1 MKWLFLLLALL
12 LTVAVSSARAATAVR
27 GTSYNNSSQTN
38 VASPAGTTNTTG
50 LMMGLA
56 GALTPVFSG
65 NVLVVISGDI
75 FNATAIADGGKV
87 QMRTGTGGVPA
98 NAGALTGNTCGGF
111 VNYIAATT
119 AEKAPFTVNCVVTGL
134 TIGTAIWIDVALAA
148 ITGGTATIEN
158 VSISA
163 FEL

>member
-1 MKWLFLLLALL
+1 MKRFFLLLALL
-12 LTVAVSSARAATAVR
+12 LAVAAAPVRAGTAVY
-27 GTSYNNSSQTN
+27 GTHYSNGSQTN

-56 GALTPVFSG
+56 GALTPLKSG
-65 NVLVVISGDI
+65 NVLIVISGDI

-87 QMRTGTGGVPA
+87 QMRTGTGGAPS
-98 NAGALTGNTCGGF
+98 NAGALAGTVCGGF
-111 VNYIAATT
+111 VNYIASTT
-119 AEKAPFTVNCVVTGL
+119 AGKAPFTVNCVVTGL
-134 TIGTAIWIDVALAA
+134 AVGTAIWIDVALAA